1 MMMSLSFVL
10 AALLHHL
17 IVLDELVIFL
27 PCRFCVCTRLGG
39 DTLQELRSAFAL
51 ADMERLGGLS
61 PHISPFAA
69 VADVGNLMTR
79 AGFALPTG
87 MRAVRVCECDAMR
100 LFACAC
106 S

>member
-1 MMMSLSFVL
+1 MVSLSLVL
-10 AALLHHL
+10 AALSHHL
-17 IVLDELVIFL
+17 IVLDDLVIFL
-27 PCRFCVCTRLGG
+27 LCRFCFCTRLGG

-87 MRAVRVCECDAMR
+87 MCAVLVQVCLFEYDAMR
-100 LFACAC
+100 
-106 S
+106 